1 MNQPE
6 IPVFQ
11 GPQPIDDPH
20 LKWEMFWEKNKTA
33 ILGGAVLLVVAALA
47 VSAWLVYFN
56 AQRLAAQKLLAE
68 ASDIAAFQAVVKK
81 YPKSPAAADALLRIA
96 AAEREAGDL
105 SKSTAAFQSFLD
117 RFPDHPLAGGAL
129 LGIGQNQDAAGDA
142 DSAIATYQQVVTR
155 YPQSYAAPFA
165 AYSEAEIL
173 LRRFQRDEARRS
185 YNMIVS
191 QFPQSPAAR
200 MASSQLARIGGNT
213 QAPPPQATV
222 VEPAT
227 TAQPQ

>member
-11 GPQPIDDPH
+11 GPQPLDDPH

-33 ILGGAVLLVVAALA
+33 ILGGLVLLVVAILA
-47 VSAWLVYFN
+47 TIAWFIYFN
-56 AQRLAAQKLLAE
+56 VQREASQKLLAE
-68 ASDIAAFQAVVKK
+68 ASDIAAFQAVVEK

-105 SKSTAAFQSFLD
+105 AKSTAAFQQFLD
-117 RFPDHPLAGGAL
+117 RFPDHSLAGGAL

-142 DSAIATYQQVVTR
+142 DAAVATYQQVVTR

-185 YNMIVS
+185 YNMVVT

-200 MASSQLARIGGNT
+200 MASAQLSRIGT
-213 QAPPPQATV
+213 AQPQPAQATL

-227 TAQPQ
+227 TAEPQ

>member
-11 GPQPIDDPH
+11 GPQPLDDPH
-20 LKWEMFWEKNKTA
+20 LKWELFWEKNKTA
-33 ILGGAVLLVVAALA
+33 ILGGIVLAVVAAIAA
-47 VSAWLVYFN
+47 VSWMVYFN

-68 ASDIAAFQAVVKK
+68 AGDIAAFQAVVEK
-81 YPKSPAAADALLRIA
+81 YPTSPAAADALLRIA
-96 AAEREAGDL
+96 AAEREAGDTVR
-105 SKSTAAFQSFLD
+105 STAAFQQFLD
-117 RFPDHPLAGGAL
+117 RFPEHPLAGGAL
-129 LGIGQNQDAAGDA
+129 LGIGQNQEVAGDA
-142 DSAIATYQQVVTR
+142 DSAISTYQQVVTR

-191 QFPQSPAAR
+191 QFPRSPAAR
-200 MASSQLARIGGNT
+200 MASSQLARIGNT
-213 QAPPPQATV
+213 QAPPPQASIA
-222 VEPAT
+222 EPA
-227 TAQPQ
+227 APAPQQ